1 MYNVVYGSDI
11 IVVQARQSRALSRSR
26 QVTAST
32 LLMHGASPGR
42 IDRKVEIPLPNESA
56 RMDII
61 KIHSRKIAKKGE
73 IGGLAVRQAVAV
85 TERISITA
93 GALISSRD
101 VEDYD

>member
-1 MYNVVYGSDI
+1 
-11 IVVQARQSRALSRSR
+11 
-26 QVTAST
+26 
-32 LLMHGASPGR
+32 MHGASPGR

-101 VEDYD
+101 VEDYDWLLDRKLYVNNYTRTHTQRV